1 MSGLEP
7 GEDISISLTNDLQI
21 MLETIDDQGFD
32 ASRPAV
38 LHYLVRAGEA
48 EISRGSTSL
57 PDTLEFDE
65 KFIWTGMVDLTDNGA
80 TQLLPTYTID
90 VWVTGSDASGNPFNS
105 ENNNLYSPLASWG
118 LALTGPDV
126 SLRSSETFW
135 TWSNP
140 TPNPDESVSLT
151 IETKNM
157 GSTGNVTFVLQQL
170 VDDQNW
176 KTVDTNEIN
185 IPSGSDAQLK
195 LETVADFSIG
205 ETIEYRLLLIDSGV
219 EKERISI
226 APLLIKEEVDRDG
239 AALANQVAD
248 SQLSVIMYLI
258 ALCAMSYAVW
268 TMVQIRKIRKGDEF
282 DEADQTGEVIENMS
296 GKEIPEIEQLD
307 SYAPQAID
315 ATPAQPVPSGPPLP
329 PTGLPEG
336 WTMEQWTAYGHQY
349 LEMQSRK

>member
-1 MSGLEP
+1 
-7 GEDISISLTNDLQI
+7 

-105 ENNNLYSPLASWG
+105 EKNNLYSPLASWG

-140 TPNPDESVSLT
+140 TPNPGESVSLT

-157 GSTGNVTFVLQQL
+157 GSTGNVTFVLP
-170 VDDQNW
+170 V
-176 KTVDTNEIN
+176 
-185 IPSGSDAQLK
+185 
-195 LETVADFSIG
+195 
-205 ETIEYRLLLIDSGV
+205 
-219 EKERISI
+219 
-226 APLLIKEEVDRDG
+226 
-239 AALANQVAD
+239 
-248 SQLSVIMYLI
+248 
-258 ALCAMSYAVW
+258 SY
-268 TMVQIRKIRKGDEF
+268 THL
-282 DEADQTGEVIENMS
+282 TL
-296 GKEIPEIEQLD
+296 PT
-307 SYAPQAID
+307 
-315 ATPAQPVPSGPPLP
+315 TPYV
-329 PTGLPEG
+329 
-336 WTMEQWTAYGHQY
+336 
-349 LEMQSRK
+349 